1 MAKFIKKNKQEEA
14 FDSTKIYKSIIN
26 AMKSGS
32 GLLRPRIAQVIVE
45 ECEEKFNKKETIAS
59 KDVDKFVI
67 NKLNEYG
74 QELTAC
80 AYERYKTT
88 KAYQESVSIIDD
100 AIFGVIDGTNT
111 ATLDENS
118 NKDGQL
124 ISTQRDLIAG
134 IESRSYTERHLMPTH
149 LLNAHNEGLIH
160 IHDTDYMIHRGI
172 FNCQLINLDDMLQN
186 GTVINGKKIRKPK
199 SFQTACT
206 VATQIS
212 LQVAN
217 GQYGGQTFSV
227 SHLSPFVRVSYEKW
241 KTKVREE
248 ANIIGTILS
257 DEDVE
262 NIAWLRTRD
271 EVKSGV
277 QTIQFQENT
286 FSSSNGQTPF
296 VSIFMWINEK
306 PEYIKETAMI
316 IEEMINLRYEGME
329 NEYGVKVT
337 PAFPKLLYVLDENNV
352 PKDSEYRWLTD
363 LAVKCAA
370 RRMNPDFISAKIM
383 RQQFDGQ
390 VFPCMGCVDK
400 DEVVNYRF
408 NDEIYIESI
417 VRMWERLSNYFS
429 VQLQD
434 ATDCYYMDLYNVE
447 IFDSTNNAYVECKR
461 MNKNADQGDWKLIKL
476 SDGRHLTCTS
486 DHPLAVKNVGRVL
499 VNDLHVG
506 DEIECTNYVPD
517 FMNRTVEKYSKDMAW
532 LLGVL
537 LCDGCYDRQVS
548 STFAFNGEDDIIE
561 RYERAIKNE
570 MGLTTSVKL
579 WERGEKGN
587 YKEVRAYDGETALKR
602 EVSEKLINIFGGL
615 QKKNRQI
622 PNDIMSGTREER
634 LNFLGGMI
642 DADGYIHNSEKHF
655 NTIELGSTNKELA
668 IQTMLLANSLGYDA
682 KILMNHYTSKDLSK
696 IRYRVY
702 FNTNPEIIQYIT
714 CKKKLDNYRILNRYN
729 TTKEYF
735 VVEITDLDYRGEYS
749 YDVTTSSDRFDVS
762 GIASHNCRSFLSPW
776 KDENGEYKFYGR
788 FNRGVVTLNLVDIA
802 LSAKG
807 DETRFWD
814 IMDERLELCKEALI
828 LRDGLIRGAKPTV
841 SPIHWMYGSIARID
855 KNGSLDHLLDGGY
868 SSISLGYIGIHEMVK
883 VMKGCSNTAPV
894 GEEFALRVM
903 DYLEAKTIEWRNIK
917 GLHGCSL
924 YGTPSESLTY
934 KFAQKTAKRFGE
946 IKGITDKDYFTN
958 SYHVNVLEPIDAFA
972 KLKFESQ
979 FQKRS
984 KGGAVSYIE
993 VPNMD
998 NNLEALSEIVDY
1010 MYETIQYAEINT
1022 RNGDSCGE
1030 CGFMGEMACDDEGT
1044 WYCPQC
1050 GCKDKNKLTV
1060 VRRTCGYIGSTFWN
1074 KGKTEEINDRVM
1086 HI

>member
-1 MAKFIKKNKQEEA
+1 MAKFIKKNKQEET
-14 FDSTKIYKSIIN
+14 FDSAKIYKSIIN

-32 GLLRPRIAQVIVE
+32 GLLRPRIAQVIVD
-45 ECEEKFNKKETIAS
+45 ECEERFNKKETIAS

-88 KAYQESVSIIDD
+88 KAYQESVSIVDD

-134 IESRSYTERHLMPTH
+134 IESRSYTERHIMPTH

-160 IHDTDYMIHRGI
+160 VHDTDYMIHRGI

-227 SHLSPFVRVSYEKW
+227 SHLAPFVRVSYEKW
-241 KTKVREE
+241 KNKVREE

-390 VFPCMGCVDK
+390 VFPCMGC
-400 DEVVNYRF
+400 
-408 NDEIYIESI
+408 
-417 VRMWERLSNYFS
+417 
-429 VQLQD
+429 
-434 ATDCYYMDLYNVE
+434 
-447 IFDSTNNAYVECKR
+447 
-461 MNKNADQGDWKLIKL
+461 
-476 SDGRHLTCTS
+476 
-486 DHPLAVKNVGRVL
+486 
-499 VNDLHVG
+499 
-506 DEIECTNYVPD
+506 
-517 FMNRTVEKYSKDMAW
+517 
-532 LLGVL
+532 
-537 LCDGCYDRQVS
+537 
-548 STFAFNGEDDIIE
+548 
-561 RYERAIKNE
+561 
-570 MGLTTSVKL
+570 
-579 WERGEKGN
+579 
-587 YKEVRAYDGETALKR
+587 
-602 EVSEKLINIFGGL
+602 
-615 QKKNRQI
+615 
-622 PNDIMSGTREER
+622 
-634 LNFLGGMI
+634 
-642 DADGYIHNSEKHF
+642 
-655 NTIELGSTNKELA
+655 
-668 IQTMLLANSLGYDA
+668 
-682 KILMNHYTSKDLSK
+682 
-696 IRYRVY
+696 
-702 FNTNPEIIQYIT
+702 
-714 CKKKLDNYRILNRYN
+714 
-729 TTKEYF
+729 
-735 VVEITDLDYRGEYS
+735 
-749 YDVTTSSDRFDVS
+749 
-762 GIASHNCRSFLSPW
+762 RSFLSPW
-776 KDENGEYKFYGR
+776 KDENGNYKFYGR

-807 DETRFWD
+807 DESRFWE
-814 IMDERLELCKEALI
+814 ILDERLELCKEALI
-828 LRDGLIRGAKPTV
+828 MRDKLIRGAKPTV
-841 SPIHWMYGSIARID
+841 SPIHWMYGSIARLD
-855 KNGSLDHLLDGGY
+855 KNGSMDALLDGGY
-868 SSISLGYIGIHEMVK
+868 SSISLGYIGIYEMVK

-903 DYLEAKTIEWRNIK
+903 DYLEAKTIEWRKIK

-934 KFAQKTAKRFGE
+934 KFAQKTAKRFGN
-946 IKGITDKDYFTN
+946 IPDITDKDYFTN
-958 SYHVNVLEPIDAFA
+958 SYHVNVLEPIDAFS
-972 KLKFESQ
+972 KLKFEAQ

-1030 CGFMGEMACDDEGT
+1030 CGFMGEMSCDDEGT

>member
-134 IESRSYTERHLMPTH
+134 IESRSYTERHIMPTH

-172 FNCQLINLDDMLQN
+172 FNCFSNDTVLVTDEGCKPFKDFYDGDKVKVKDKDGVWRDATIRMYGKQKMNVITMHSGRCKKTVRATGNHRWVLSDGSVTTELKVGDRLYPLKNTTDFEPLTKEEKRMFCLGFVIGDGTDMYPGKNKDYGVRVRLCDGKNQYLHYFEEAGYDTGKFTKSDDNVAYNKKEMSKQCFLNSKGWRLLPLNEKIALFNGLYAADGVKKIHSISTVDDRIGLMIEEIAPLAGYYIASKTERIHNTNYKNNARLIDYRFIVEQKHNKLWIVDSITPYKTKAGNYNELEAWCVEEPITHTFTLADGLITGNCQLINLDDMLQN

-227 SHLSPFVRVSYEKW
+227 SHLAPFVRISFEKW
-241 KTKVREE
+241 KKKIEE
-248 ANIIGTILS
+248 ESNLVNTNLS
-257 DEDVE
+257 AEDIE
-262 NIAWLRTRD
+262 TIAWKRTRD
-271 EVKSGV
+271 EVKGGV

-383 RQQFDGQ
+383 REQFDGN
-390 VFPCMGCVDK
+390 VFPCMG
-400 DEVVNYRF
+400 
-408 NDEIYIESI
+408 
-417 VRMWERLSNYFS
+417 
-429 VQLQD
+429 
-434 ATDCYYMDLYNVE
+434 
-447 IFDSTNNAYVECKR
+447 
-461 MNKNADQGDWKLIKL
+461 
-476 SDGRHLTCTS
+476 
-486 DHPLAVKNVGRVL
+486 
-499 VNDLHVG
+499 
-506 DEIECTNYVPD
+506 
-517 FMNRTVEKYSKDMAW
+517 
-532 LLGVL
+532 
-537 LCDGCYDRQVS
+537 
-548 STFAFNGEDDIIE
+548 
-561 RYERAIKNE
+561 
-570 MGLTTSVKL
+570 
-579 WERGEKGN
+579 
-587 YKEVRAYDGETALKR
+587 
-602 EVSEKLINIFGGL
+602 
-615 QKKNRQI
+615 
-622 PNDIMSGTREER
+622 
-634 LNFLGGMI
+634 
-642 DADGYIHNSEKHF
+642 
-655 NTIELGSTNKELA
+655 
-668 IQTMLLANSLGYDA
+668 
-682 KILMNHYTSKDLSK
+682 
-696 IRYRVY
+696 
-702 FNTNPEIIQYIT
+702 
-714 CKKKLDNYRILNRYN
+714 
-729 TTKEYF
+729 
-735 VVEITDLDYRGEYS
+735 
-749 YDVTTSSDRFDVS
+749 
-762 GIASHNCRSFLSPW
+762 CRSFLSPW
-776 KDENGEYKFYGR
+776 KDKNGEYKFYGR

-814 IMDERLELCKEALI
+814 ILDERLELCKEALI

-841 SPIHWMYGSIARID
+841 SPIHWMYGSIARLE
-855 KNGSLDHLLDGGY
+855 KNGNLDHLLDGGY

-883 VMKGCSNTAPV
+883 VMKGCSNTAPA

-903 DYLEAKTIEWRNIK
+903 DYLEAKTIEWRNVK

-984 KGGAVSYIE
+984 K
-993 VPNMD
+993 
-998 NNLEALSEIVDY
+998 
-1010 MYETIQYAEINT
+1010 
-1022 RNGDSCGE
+1022 
-1030 CGFMGEMACDDEGT
+1030 
-1044 WYCPQC
+1044 
-1050 GCKDKNKLTV
+1050 
-1060 VRRTCGYIGSTFWN
+1060 IG
-1074 KGKTEEINDRVM
+1074 RAHV
-1086 HI
+1086 

>member
-1 MAKFIKKNKQEEA
+1 MAKFIKKNKQEET
-14 FDSTKIYKSIIN
+14 FDSAKIYKSIIN

-32 GLLRPRIAQVIVE
+32 GLLRPRIAQVIVD
-45 ECEEKFNKKETIAS
+45 ECEEKFNKKESVAS

-88 KAYQESVSIIDD
+88 KAYQESVSIVDD

-134 IESRSYTERHLMPTH
+134 IESRSYTERHIMPTH

-160 IHDTDYMIHRGI
+160 VHDTDYMIHRGI
-172 FNCQLINLDDMLQN
+172 FNCQLINMKDMLQN

-227 SHLSPFVRVSYEKW
+227 SHLAPFVRISFEKW
-241 KTKVREE
+241 KEKVTNE
-248 ANIIGTILS
+248 ATLVGTSLS
-257 DEDVE
+257 QEDVE
-262 NIAWLRTRD
+262 KIAWMRTRD

-296 VSIFMWINEK
+296 VSIFMWINEE

-390 VFPCMGCVDK
+390 VFPCMGC
-400 DEVVNYRF
+400 
-408 NDEIYIESI
+408 
-417 VRMWERLSNYFS
+417 
-429 VQLQD
+429 
-434 ATDCYYMDLYNVE
+434 
-447 IFDSTNNAYVECKR
+447 
-461 MNKNADQGDWKLIKL
+461 
-476 SDGRHLTCTS
+476 
-486 DHPLAVKNVGRVL
+486 
-499 VNDLHVG
+499 
-506 DEIECTNYVPD
+506 
-517 FMNRTVEKYSKDMAW
+517 
-532 LLGVL
+532 
-537 LCDGCYDRQVS
+537 
-548 STFAFNGEDDIIE
+548 
-561 RYERAIKNE
+561 
-570 MGLTTSVKL
+570 
-579 WERGEKGN
+579 
-587 YKEVRAYDGETALKR
+587 
-602 EVSEKLINIFGGL
+602 
-615 QKKNRQI
+615 
-622 PNDIMSGTREER
+622 
-634 LNFLGGMI
+634 
-642 DADGYIHNSEKHF
+642 
-655 NTIELGSTNKELA
+655 
-668 IQTMLLANSLGYDA
+668 
-682 KILMNHYTSKDLSK
+682 
-696 IRYRVY
+696 
-702 FNTNPEIIQYIT
+702 
-714 CKKKLDNYRILNRYN
+714 
-729 TTKEYF
+729 
-735 VVEITDLDYRGEYS
+735 
-749 YDVTTSSDRFDVS
+749 
-762 GIASHNCRSFLSPW
+762 RSFLSPW

-788 FNRGVVTLNLVDIA
+788 FNRGVVTLNLVDVA
-802 LSAKG
+802 LSSKG
-807 DETRFWD
+807 DESRFWE
-814 IMDERLELCKEALI
+814 ILDERLELCKEALI
-828 LRDGLIRGAKPTV
+828 LRDGLIRDAKPTV
-841 SPIHWMYGSIARID
+841 SPIHWMYGAISRLD
-855 KNGSLDHLLDGGY
+855 KNGNMNHLLDGGY
-868 SSISLGYIGIHEMVK
+868 SSISLGYIGIYEMVK
-883 VMKGCSNTAPV
+883 AMKGCSNTAPA

-903 DYLEAKTIEWRNIK
+903 DYLEAKTIEWRKIK

-934 KFAQKTAKRFGE
+934 KFAQKTAKRFGK
-946 IKGITDKDYFTN
+946 INDITDKDYFTN

-972 KLKFESQ
+972 KLKFEAQ

-993 VPNMD
+993 VPNME
-998 NNLEALSEIVDY
+998 NNLEALSEIVDF

-1030 CGFMGEMACDDEGT
+1030 CGFMGEMACTDDGV

-1050 GCKDKNKLTV
+1050 GCKDRNKLNV

-1074 KGKTEEINDRVM
+1074 KGKTQEINDRVI

>member
-1 MAKFIKKNKQEEA
+1 MATKFIKKNKDEET
-14 FDSTKIYKSIIN
+14 FDSSKIYKSIIN

-32 GLLRPRIAQVIVE
+32 GLLRPKIAQVIKE
-45 ECEEKFNKKETIAS
+45 EADEKFGKKDNVHS
-59 KDVDKFVI
+59 KEIDKFI
-67 NKLNEYG
+67 ISKLNEYG
-74 QELTAC
+74 QELTAY

-88 KAYQESVSIIDD
+88 KAYQEAVSIIDND
-100 AIFGVIDGTNT
+100 IFGIVDGTNS
-111 ATLDENS
+111 AALDENS

-134 IESRSYTERHLMPTH
+134 IESRSYVERHLMPTH
-149 LLNAHNEGLIH
+149 LLNAHREGLIH
-160 IHDTDYMIHRGI
+160 IHDTDYMIHRGC
-172 FNCQLINLDDMLQN
+172 FNCSLINLKDMLQN

-227 SHLSPFVRVSYEKW
+227 AHLAPFVRISFDKW
-241 KTKVREE
+241 KKKISEE
-248 ANIIGTILS
+248 YTMIGETIS
-257 DEDVE
+257 DENLEKV
-262 NIAWLRTRD
+262 AWVRTRE

-296 VSIFMWINEK
+296 VSIFMWVNEE
-306 PEYIKETAMI
+306 PEYVKETAMI

-337 PAFPKLLYVLDENNV
+337 PAFPKLLYVLDDNNV
-352 PKDSEYRWLTD
+352 PKDSEYRYLTD

-370 RRMNPDFISAKIM
+370 RRMNPDFISAKVM
-383 RQQFDGQ
+383 KEQFDGN

-400 DEVVNYRF
+400 DEVVNYRHD
-408 NDEIYIESI
+408 NNTYVESI
-417 VRMWERLSNYFS
+417 SRMWDRLSRHFEIK
-429 VQLQD
+429 LQD
-434 ATDCYYMDLYNVE
+434 VTDCYYMDLYNVE

-461 MNKNADQGDWKLIKL
+461 MNKNADQGDWMVIKMKNNKKLV
-476 SDGRHLTCTS
+476 CTS
-486 DHPLAVKNVGRVL
+486 DHPLSVMDKGRTF
-499 VNDLHVG
+499 
-506 DEIECTNYVPD
+506 I
-517 FMNRTVEKYSKDMAW
+517 KDI
-532 LLGVL
+532 L
-537 LCDGCYDRQVS
+537 
-548 STFAFNGEDDIIE
+548 I
-561 RYERAIKNE
+561 
-570 MGLTTSVKL
+570 
-579 WERGEKGN
+579 GEKVECVIDNGT
-587 YKEVRAYDGETALKR
+587 EF
-602 EVSEKLINIFGGL
+602 SE
-615 QKKNRQI
+615 
-622 PNDIMSGTREER
+622 
-634 LNFLGGMI
+634 
-642 DADGYIHNSEKHF
+642 
-655 NTIELGSTNKELA
+655 
-668 IQTMLLANSLGYDA
+668 
-682 KILMNHYTSKDLSK
+682 
-696 IRYRVY
+696 
-702 FNTNPEIIQYIT
+702 
-714 CKKKLDNYRILNRYN
+714 
-729 TTKEYF
+729 
-735 VVEITDLDYRGEYS
+735 VVEISDLGCRGEYS

-776 KDENGEYKFYGR
+776 KDKNGEYKFYGR
-788 FNRGVVTLNLVDIA
+788 FNRGVVTINLVDAA

-807 DETRFWD
+807 SEERFWE
-814 IMDERLELCKEALI
+814 ILDERLELCKEALI
-828 LRDGLIRGAKPTV
+828 MRDGILRDSKPTI
-841 SPIHWMYGSIARID
+841 SPIHWMNGSIARLG
-855 KNGSLDHLLDGGY
+855 KNDNFNHLLDGGY

-883 VMKGCSNTAPV
+883 AMKNCSNTSPI

-903 DYLEAKTIEWRNIK
+903 DYLEAKTIEWRKYK

-979 FQKRS
+979 FQKKS

-993 VPNMD
+993 VPNME
-998 NNLEALSEIVDY
+998 NNLEALSKIVDF
-1010 MYETIQYAEINT
+1010 MYDTIQYAEINT

-1030 CGFMGEMACDDEGT
+1030 CGFMGEMACTDDGV

-1050 GCKDKNKLTV
+1050 GCKDRNKLNV

-1074 KGKTEEINDRVM
+1074 KGKTKEINDRVQHM
-1086 HI
+1086 

>member
-1 MAKFIKKNKQEEA
+1 MAKFIKKNKQEET
-14 FDSTKIYKSIIN
+14 FDSAKIYKSIIN

-32 GLLRPRIAQVIVE
+32 GLLRPRIAQVIVD
-45 ECEEKFNKKETIAS
+45 ECEEKFGKKEIVQS
-59 KDVDKFVI
+59 KDIDKFI
-67 NKLNEYG
+67 ISKLNEYG
-74 QELTAC
+74 QELTAY
-80 AYERYKTT
+80 AYERYKIT
-88 KAYQESVSIIDD
+88 KAYQESESIIDKD
-100 AIFGVIDGTNT
+100 IFGIVDGTNS
-111 ATLDENS
+111 AALDENS

-134 IESRSYTERHLMPTH
+134 IESRSYVERNIMPTH
-149 LLNAHNEGLIH
+149 LLNAHREGLIH
-160 IHDTDYMIHRGI
+160 IHDTDYMIHKGI
-172 FNCQLINLDDMLQN
+172 FNCCLINLDDMLQN

-227 SHLSPFVRVSYEKW
+227 SHLAPFVRVSFEKW
-241 KTKVREE
+241 KTKVAEE
-248 ANIIGTILS
+248 AKLIGTILS
-257 DEDVE
+257 NEDIE
-262 NIAWLRTRD
+262 NIAWMRTRD

-296 VSIFMWINEK
+296 VSIFMWVNEK
-306 PEYIKETAMI
+306 PEYRAETAMI

-337 PAFPKLLYVLDENNV
+337 PAFPKLLYVLDDNNV
-352 PKDSEYRWLTD
+352 PADSEYRYLTD

-370 RRMNPDFISAKIM
+370 RRMNPDFISAKVM
-383 RQQFDGQ
+383 REQFDGN
-390 VFPCMGCVDK
+390 VFPCMG
-400 DEVVNYRF
+400 
-408 NDEIYIESI
+408 
-417 VRMWERLSNYFS
+417 
-429 VQLQD
+429 
-434 ATDCYYMDLYNVE
+434 
-447 IFDSTNNAYVECKR
+447 
-461 MNKNADQGDWKLIKL
+461 
-476 SDGRHLTCTS
+476 
-486 DHPLAVKNVGRVL
+486 
-499 VNDLHVG
+499 
-506 DEIECTNYVPD
+506 
-517 FMNRTVEKYSKDMAW
+517 
-532 LLGVL
+532 
-537 LCDGCYDRQVS
+537 
-548 STFAFNGEDDIIE
+548 
-561 RYERAIKNE
+561 
-570 MGLTTSVKL
+570 
-579 WERGEKGN
+579 
-587 YKEVRAYDGETALKR
+587 
-602 EVSEKLINIFGGL
+602 
-615 QKKNRQI
+615 
-622 PNDIMSGTREER
+622 
-634 LNFLGGMI
+634 
-642 DADGYIHNSEKHF
+642 
-655 NTIELGSTNKELA
+655 
-668 IQTMLLANSLGYDA
+668 
-682 KILMNHYTSKDLSK
+682 
-696 IRYRVY
+696 
-702 FNTNPEIIQYIT
+702 
-714 CKKKLDNYRILNRYN
+714 
-729 TTKEYF
+729 
-735 VVEITDLDYRGEYS
+735 
-749 YDVTTSSDRFDVS
+749 
-762 GIASHNCRSFLSPW
+762 CRSFLSPW
-776 KDENGEYKFYGR
+776 KDKNGNYKFYGR
-788 FNRGVVTLNLVDIA
+788 FNRGVVTLNLVDAA

-807 DETRFWD
+807 SEERFWE
-814 IMDERLELCKEALI
+814 ILDERLELCKEALI
-828 LRDGLIRGAKPTV
+828 LRDGLIRNANPTV
-841 SPIHWMYGSIARID
+841 SPIHWMYGALARLD
-855 KNGSLDHLLDGGY
+855 KNTNYNNLLDGGY

-883 VMKGCSNTAPV
+883 VMKGVSNTTPV

-958 SYHVNVLEPIDAFA
+958 SYHVNVLEPIDAFS
-972 KLKFESQ
+972 KLKFESK

-1030 CGFMGEMACDDEGT
+1030 CGFTGEMSCDDEGT

>member
-1 MAKFIKKNKQEEA
+1 MAKFIKKNKQEET
-14 FDSTKIYKSIIN
+14 FDSAKIYKSIIN

-32 GLLRPRIAQVIVE
+32 GLLRPRIAQVIVD
-45 ECEEKFNKKETIAS
+45 ECEEKFGKKEIVQS
-59 KDVDKFVI
+59 KEIDKFI
-67 NKLNEYG
+67 ISKLNEYG
-74 QELTAC
+74 QELTAY

-88 KAYQESVSIIDD
+88 KAYQESESIIDKD
-100 AIFGVIDGTNT
+100 IFGIVDGTNS
-111 ATLDENS
+111 AALDENS

-134 IESRSYTERHLMPTH
+134 IESRSYVERNIMPTH
-149 LLNAHNEGLIH
+149 LLNAHREGLIH
-160 IHDTDYMIHRGI
+160 IHDTDYMIHKGI
-172 FNCQLINLDDMLQN
+172 FNCCLINLDDMLQN

-227 SHLSPFVRVSYEKW
+227 SHLAPFVRVSFEKW
-241 KTKVREE
+241 KTKVAEE
-248 ANIIGTILS
+248 AKLIGTILS
-257 DEDVE
+257 NEDIE
-262 NIAWLRTRD
+262 NIAWMRTRD

-296 VSIFMWINEK
+296 VSIFMWVNEK
-306 PEYIKETAMI
+306 PEYRAETAMI

-352 PKDSEYRWLTD
+352 PADSEYRYLTD

-370 RRMNPDFISAKIM
+370 RRMNPDFISAKVM
-383 RQQFDGQ
+383 KEQFDGN
-390 VFPCMGCVDK
+390 VFPCMG
-400 DEVVNYRF
+400 
-408 NDEIYIESI
+408 
-417 VRMWERLSNYFS
+417 
-429 VQLQD
+429 
-434 ATDCYYMDLYNVE
+434 
-447 IFDSTNNAYVECKR
+447 
-461 MNKNADQGDWKLIKL
+461 
-476 SDGRHLTCTS
+476 
-486 DHPLAVKNVGRVL
+486 
-499 VNDLHVG
+499 
-506 DEIECTNYVPD
+506 
-517 FMNRTVEKYSKDMAW
+517 
-532 LLGVL
+532 
-537 LCDGCYDRQVS
+537 
-548 STFAFNGEDDIIE
+548 
-561 RYERAIKNE
+561 
-570 MGLTTSVKL
+570 
-579 WERGEKGN
+579 
-587 YKEVRAYDGETALKR
+587 
-602 EVSEKLINIFGGL
+602 
-615 QKKNRQI
+615 
-622 PNDIMSGTREER
+622 
-634 LNFLGGMI
+634 
-642 DADGYIHNSEKHF
+642 
-655 NTIELGSTNKELA
+655 
-668 IQTMLLANSLGYDA
+668 
-682 KILMNHYTSKDLSK
+682 
-696 IRYRVY
+696 
-702 FNTNPEIIQYIT
+702 
-714 CKKKLDNYRILNRYN
+714 
-729 TTKEYF
+729 
-735 VVEITDLDYRGEYS
+735 
-749 YDVTTSSDRFDVS
+749 
-762 GIASHNCRSFLSPW
+762 CRSFLSPW
-776 KDENGEYKFYGR
+776 KDKNGNYKFYGR
-788 FNRGVVTLNLVDIA
+788 FNRGVVTLNLVDAA
-802 LSAKG
+802 LSSKG
-807 DETRFWD
+807 SEERFWE
-814 IMDERLELCKEALI
+814 ILDERLELCKEALI
-828 LRDGLIRGAKPTV
+828 LRDGLIRNANPTV
-841 SPIHWMYGSIARID
+841 SPIHWMYGALARLD
-855 KNGSLDHLLDGGY
+855 KNTNYNILLDGGY

-883 VMKGCSNTAPV
+883 VMKGVSNTTPV

-958 SYHVNVLEPIDAFA
+958 SYHVNVLEPIDAFS
-972 KLKFESQ
+972 KLKFESK

-1030 CGFMGEMACDDEGT
+1030 CGFMGEMSCDDEGI

>member
-160 IHDTDYMIHRGI
+160 VHDTDYMIHRGI

-227 SHLSPFVRVSYEKW
+227 SHLAPFVRISFEKW
-241 KTKVREE
+241 KIKVAEE
-248 ANIIGTILS
+248 AKLIDTNLS
-257 DEDVE
+257 DADIEK
-262 NIAWLRTRD
+262 IAWLRTRD

-383 RQQFDGQ
+383 REQFDGN
-390 VFPCMGCVDK
+390 VFPCMG
-400 DEVVNYRF
+400 
-408 NDEIYIESI
+408 
-417 VRMWERLSNYFS
+417 
-429 VQLQD
+429 
-434 ATDCYYMDLYNVE
+434 
-447 IFDSTNNAYVECKR
+447 
-461 MNKNADQGDWKLIKL
+461 
-476 SDGRHLTCTS
+476 
-486 DHPLAVKNVGRVL
+486 
-499 VNDLHVG
+499 
-506 DEIECTNYVPD
+506 
-517 FMNRTVEKYSKDMAW
+517 
-532 LLGVL
+532 
-537 LCDGCYDRQVS
+537 
-548 STFAFNGEDDIIE
+548 
-561 RYERAIKNE
+561 
-570 MGLTTSVKL
+570 
-579 WERGEKGN
+579 
-587 YKEVRAYDGETALKR
+587 
-602 EVSEKLINIFGGL
+602 
-615 QKKNRQI
+615 
-622 PNDIMSGTREER
+622 
-634 LNFLGGMI
+634 
-642 DADGYIHNSEKHF
+642 
-655 NTIELGSTNKELA
+655 
-668 IQTMLLANSLGYDA
+668 
-682 KILMNHYTSKDLSK
+682 
-696 IRYRVY
+696 
-702 FNTNPEIIQYIT
+702 
-714 CKKKLDNYRILNRYN
+714 
-729 TTKEYF
+729 
-735 VVEITDLDYRGEYS
+735 
-749 YDVTTSSDRFDVS
+749 
-762 GIASHNCRSFLSPW
+762 CRSFLSPW
-776 KDENGEYKFYGR
+776 KDKNGEYKFYGR

-814 IMDERLELCKEALI
+814 ILDERLELCKEALI

-841 SPIHWMYGSIARID
+841 SPIHWMYGSIARLE
-855 KNGSLDHLLDGGY
+855 KNGNLDHLLDGGY

-883 VMKGCSNTAPV
+883 VMKGCSNTAPA

-903 DYLEAKTIEWRNIK
+903 DYLEAKTIEWRNVK

-993 VPNMD
+993 VPNME

-1050 GCKDKNKLTV
+1050 GCKDKNKLNV

-1074 KGKTEEINDRVM
+1074 KGKTKEINDRVM

>member
-1 MAKFIKKNKQEEA
+1 MAKFIKKNKQEETFNSA
-14 FDSTKIYKSIIN
+14 KIYKSIIN

-32 GLLRPRIAQVIVE
+32 GLLRPRIAQVIVD
-45 ECEEKFNKKETIAS
+45 ECEEKFNKKESVAS

-88 KAYQESVSIIDD
+88 KAYQESVSIVDD

-134 IESRSYTERHLMPTH
+134 IESRSYTERHIMPTH

-160 IHDTDYMIHRGI
+160 VHDTDYMIHRGI
-172 FNCQLINLDDMLQN
+172 FNCQLINMKDMLQN

-227 SHLSPFVRVSYEKW
+227 SHLAPFVRISFEKW
-241 KTKVREE
+241 KEKVLNE
-248 ANIIGTILS
+248 ATLVGASLS
-257 DEDVE
+257 QEDVE
-262 NIAWLRTRD
+262 KIAWVRTRD

-296 VSIFMWINEK
+296 VSIFMWINEE

-390 VFPCMGCVDK
+390 VFPCMGC
-400 DEVVNYRF
+400 
-408 NDEIYIESI
+408 
-417 VRMWERLSNYFS
+417 
-429 VQLQD
+429 
-434 ATDCYYMDLYNVE
+434 
-447 IFDSTNNAYVECKR
+447 
-461 MNKNADQGDWKLIKL
+461 
-476 SDGRHLTCTS
+476 
-486 DHPLAVKNVGRVL
+486 
-499 VNDLHVG
+499 
-506 DEIECTNYVPD
+506 
-517 FMNRTVEKYSKDMAW
+517 
-532 LLGVL
+532 
-537 LCDGCYDRQVS
+537 
-548 STFAFNGEDDIIE
+548 
-561 RYERAIKNE
+561 
-570 MGLTTSVKL
+570 
-579 WERGEKGN
+579 
-587 YKEVRAYDGETALKR
+587 
-602 EVSEKLINIFGGL
+602 
-615 QKKNRQI
+615 
-622 PNDIMSGTREER
+622 
-634 LNFLGGMI
+634 
-642 DADGYIHNSEKHF
+642 
-655 NTIELGSTNKELA
+655 
-668 IQTMLLANSLGYDA
+668 
-682 KILMNHYTSKDLSK
+682 
-696 IRYRVY
+696 
-702 FNTNPEIIQYIT
+702 
-714 CKKKLDNYRILNRYN
+714 
-729 TTKEYF
+729 
-735 VVEITDLDYRGEYS
+735 
-749 YDVTTSSDRFDVS
+749 
-762 GIASHNCRSFLSPW
+762 RSFLSPW
-776 KDENGEYKFYGR
+776 KDENGNYKFYGR
-788 FNRGVVTLNLVDIA
+788 FNRGVVTLNLVDVA
-802 LSAKG
+802 LSSKG
-807 DETRFWD
+807 DESRFWE
-814 IMDERLELCKEALI
+814 ILDERLELCKEALV
-828 LRDGLIRGAKPTV
+828 LRDGLIRDAKPTV
-841 SPIHWMYGSIARID
+841 SPIHWMYGAIARLD
-855 KNGSLDHLLDGGY
+855 KNSNMNHLLDGGY
-868 SSISLGYIGIHEMVK
+868 SSISLGYIGIYEMVK
-883 VMKGCSNTAPV
+883 VMKGCSNTAPA

-903 DYLEAKTIEWRNIK
+903 DYLEAKTIEWRKLK

-946 IKGITDKDYFTN
+946 IRDITDKDYFTN

-993 VPNMD
+993 VPNME
-998 NNLEALSEIVDY
+998 NNLEALSEIVDF

-1030 CGFMGEMACDDEGT
+1030 CGFMGEMSCTDEGV

-1050 GCKDKNKLTV
+1050 GCTDRNKLNV

-1074 KGKTEEINDRVM
+1074 KGKTQEINDRVQ

>member
-1 MAKFIKKNKQEEA
+1 MAKFIKKNKQEET
-14 FDSTKIYKSIIN
+14 FDSAKIYKSIIN

-32 GLLRPRIAQVIVE
+32 GLLRPRIAQVIVD
-45 ECEEKFNKKETIAS
+45 ECEERFNKKETIAS

-88 KAYQESVSIIDD
+88 KAYQESVSIVDD

-134 IESRSYTERHLMPTH
+134 IESRSYTERHIMPTH

-160 IHDTDYMIHRGI
+160 VHDTDYMIHRGI

-227 SHLSPFVRVSYEKW
+227 SHLAPFVRVSYEKW
-241 KTKVREE
+241 KNKVREE
-248 ANIIGTILS
+248 ANIIGTILL

-390 VFPCMGCVDK
+390 VFPCMGC
-400 DEVVNYRF
+400 
-408 NDEIYIESI
+408 
-417 VRMWERLSNYFS
+417 
-429 VQLQD
+429 
-434 ATDCYYMDLYNVE
+434 
-447 IFDSTNNAYVECKR
+447 
-461 MNKNADQGDWKLIKL
+461 
-476 SDGRHLTCTS
+476 
-486 DHPLAVKNVGRVL
+486 
-499 VNDLHVG
+499 
-506 DEIECTNYVPD
+506 
-517 FMNRTVEKYSKDMAW
+517 
-532 LLGVL
+532 
-537 LCDGCYDRQVS
+537 
-548 STFAFNGEDDIIE
+548 
-561 RYERAIKNE
+561 
-570 MGLTTSVKL
+570 
-579 WERGEKGN
+579 
-587 YKEVRAYDGETALKR
+587 
-602 EVSEKLINIFGGL
+602 
-615 QKKNRQI
+615 
-622 PNDIMSGTREER
+622 
-634 LNFLGGMI
+634 
-642 DADGYIHNSEKHF
+642 
-655 NTIELGSTNKELA
+655 
-668 IQTMLLANSLGYDA
+668 
-682 KILMNHYTSKDLSK
+682 
-696 IRYRVY
+696 
-702 FNTNPEIIQYIT
+702 
-714 CKKKLDNYRILNRYN
+714 
-729 TTKEYF
+729 
-735 VVEITDLDYRGEYS
+735 
-749 YDVTTSSDRFDVS
+749 
-762 GIASHNCRSFLSPW
+762 RSFLSPW
-776 KDENGEYKFYGR
+776 KDENGNYKFYGR

-807 DETRFWD
+807 DESRFWE
-814 IMDERLELCKEALI
+814 ILDERLELCKEALI
-828 LRDGLIRGAKPTV
+828 MRDKLIRGAKPTV
-841 SPIHWMYGSIARID
+841 SPIHWMYGSIARLD
-855 KNGSLDHLLDGGY
+855 KNGSMDALLDGGY
-868 SSISLGYIGIHEMVK
+868 SSISLGYIGIYEMVK

-903 DYLEAKTIEWRNIK
+903 DYLEAKTIEWRKIK

-934 KFAQKTAKRFGE
+934 KFAQKTAKRFGN
-946 IKGITDKDYFTN
+946 IPDITDKDYFTN
-958 SYHVNVLEPIDAFA
+958 SYHVNVLEPIDAFS
-972 KLKFESQ
+972 KLKFEAQ

-1030 CGFMGEMACDDEGT
+1030 CGFMGEMSCDDEGT